1 MSRDLFCAF
10 QPKRVIVPS
19 LALRFTFPPR
29 IAFAWPEIPIPD
41 FCVAFDCRLARMAES
56 GIASMRPAPKTGVGI
71 LKIMFGVPPGPVSGL
86 DGGMQ
91 SDGERW
97 QPGAARRP
105 VSTKRSGMIL

>member
-29 IAFAWPEIPIPD
+29 IAFACPKIPIPD

-56 GIASMRPAPKTGVGI
+56 GIASMRPAPKVGVGI
-71 LKIMFGVPPGPVSGL
+71 LKKMVGFPAWPGGRFP
-86 DGGMQ
+86 GGKKVNL
-91 SDGERW
+91 GKL
-97 QPGAARRP
+97 QPGASLRP
-105 VSTKRSGMIL
+105 VITKRSC